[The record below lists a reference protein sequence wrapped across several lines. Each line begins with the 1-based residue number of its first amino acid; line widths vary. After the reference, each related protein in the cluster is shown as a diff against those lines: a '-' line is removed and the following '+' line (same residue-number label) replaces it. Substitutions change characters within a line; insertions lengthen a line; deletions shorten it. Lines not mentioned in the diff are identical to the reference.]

1 MMVHVNSGEIVIFG
15 DLKTSRVMQFRHKH
29 SSAITAR
36 MAKNDPTFLTRLP
49 PDLLKQIKIS
59 AAENGRSMNAE
70 IVARLRRS
78 YSDDDEDRQRTVR
91 LLSEAIA
98 IMDQGSR

>member
-1 MMVHVNSGEIVIFG
+1 
-15 DLKTSRVMQFRHKH
+15 
-29 SSAITAR
+29 
-36 MAKNDPTFLTRLP
+36 MAKTDPTFLTRLP

-59 AAENGRSMNAE
+59 SAENGRSMNAE